1 MKNLKDRLFLG
12 FVKLVF
18 AWTVF
23 ALSFQ
28 TLMIVTHFT
37 NPELA
42 TKVGNAIMWKIDG
55 TFKNDP
61 DNIWYEQPEDK
72 K

>member
-1 MKNLKDRLFLG
+1 MYMNKVKEKLFLG

-28 TLMIVTHFT
+28 VTMMTLMVVK
-37 NPELA
+37 PELA
-42 TKVGNAIMWKIDG
+42 TKIGNEIMWKLDG
-55 TFKNDP
+55 RFK
-61 DNIWYEQPEDK
+61 
-72 K
+72 